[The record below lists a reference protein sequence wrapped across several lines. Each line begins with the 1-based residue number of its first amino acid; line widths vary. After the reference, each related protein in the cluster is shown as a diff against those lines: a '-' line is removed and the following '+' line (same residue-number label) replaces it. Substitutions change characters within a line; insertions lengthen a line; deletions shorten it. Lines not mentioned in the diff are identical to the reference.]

1 MSFERD
7 VVVAVAVRRR
17 SATTR
22 ERTHSRDLFFF
33 LSWRTA
39 FHFITRK
46 VAGKNECKK

>member
-1 MSFERD
+1 MSFERF

-33 LSWRTA
+33 ELANRVS
-39 FHFITRK
+39 FHHEESG
-46 VAGKNECKK
+46 GKK